1 MVTFRREDHE
11 RVAKGEIT
19 VTFRLWKSAKVKA
32 RKTYRTGLGT
42 IEIEDVQVIPAALIS
57 KRDVPLTGCADIAAI
72 RALAGEHT
80 HTPVRPDTLLYRVQF
95 RFLGDV
101 APSSAPT
108 PATDL
113 DALATRLAKMDWLSS
128 RGPWT
133 LDVLRRIEG
142 GPRIAARILAVE
154 TGWPTLEFK
163 THVRRLKA
171 LGLTVSHE
179 VGYELSELGRRY
191 LASIDR
197 AANQRRRAASE
208 RSRRTP
214 ARSRP

>member
-1 MVTFRREDHE
+1 VVTFRREDRE

-32 RKTYRTGLGT
+32 GKTYRTGLGT
-42 IEIEDVQVIPAALIS
+42 IEIQNVEVMPAALIS

-101 APSSAPT
+101 APSSAPV
-108 PATDL
+108 AVADL
-113 DALATRLAKMDWLSS
+113 DALAKRLVKMDRLSS

-133 LDVLRRIEG
+133 LAVLRLIER
-142 GPRIAARILAVE
+142 GPHVPARILAPE
-154 TGWPTLEFK
+154 MGWQTLDFK
-163 THVRRLKA
+163 AHVRRLKA

-179 VGYELSELGRRY
+179 VGYELSELGRHF
-191 LASIDR
+191 LASR
-197 AANQRRRAASE
+197 ADDGNQH
-208 RSRRTP
+208 
-214 ARSRP
+214 

>member
-1 MVTFRREDHE
+1 MVTFRREDRE

-32 RKTYRTGLGT
+32 GKSYRTGLGT

-101 APSSAPT
+101 APSSAPA
-108 PATDL
+108 PVANL
-113 DALATRLAKMDWLSS
+113 DALATRLAKMDRLSS

-133 LDVLRRIEG
+133 LAVLRLIED
-142 GPRIAARILAVE
+142 GPHVPARILAAEMQWE
-154 TGWPTLEFK
+154 TLDFK
-163 THVRRLKA
+163 AHVRRLKT
-171 LGLTVSHE
+171 LGLTISHE
-179 VGYELSELGRRY
+179 VGYEVSDLGRRY
-191 LASIDR
+191 LASI
-197 AANQRRRAASE
+197 AGGVTPRRRSAV
-208 RSRRTP
+208 
-214 ARSRP
+214 ARSRSTPRRSR